1 MQEPILHL
9 LRTCRFLDNTLSAWV
24 EFAFYCMNK
33 SSATF
38 ARITSLDALRGLAAL
53 VVVFNHLQHSF
64 LPHLFSGSE
73 KNITG
78 TWSMVPVSF
87 LLNGG
92 AAVALFFV
100 LSGFVLTQRF
110 FESGKILDIPDS
122 ILKRWPRLAGPVVIV
137 SLISGAVMG
146 FGLYRSYQLSVVNG
160 SWWLARAFHWAPRGT
175 GDVLNA
181 LKQGVWGTFFSGVCD
196 YNGAFWTMH
205 YELLGSIAVYA
216 LALVVIIAS
225 RKLDW
230 RIILIGLITLWI
242 REAIRFPFL
251 GSFVLGAVLA
261 LIYTNARGLVWR
273 NRISL
278 FLGAILCVVI
288 GGFTIPEND
297 LPQKFYAFLGADSV
311 EGRLC
316 VVYFLYSLIAL
327 FFLSAALWAPGI
339 RDFLSRPL
347 LRKLGHLS
355 FPIYLIHTPIMCS
368 IGAWLYLAFYLH
380 GIPLAVISA
389 SVVSLMLTILLAIPL
404 AAFDDRW
411 LVIVRRITPVKTIW
425 RAWKKRPPAPK
436 VCQRHTKS
444 KDGKQPPL
452 PLI

>member
-1 MQEPILHL
+1 MSKP
-9 LRTCRFLDNTLSAWV
+9 
-24 EFAFYCMNK
+24 
-33 SSATF
+33 SSFTT
-38 ARITSLDALRGLAAL
+38 RITSLDALRGLAAL

-64 LPHLFSGSE
+64 LPHFFNGHG
-73 KNITG
+73 KIMTG
-78 TWSMVPVSF
+78 TWQMVPISF

-92 AAVALFFV
+92 AAVALFFI

-137 SLISGAVMG
+137 SLLSGGLMG
-146 FGLYRSYQLSVVNG
+146 FGLYRSFELSAVNG
-160 SWWLARAFHWAPRGT
+160 SWWLSRSFNWTPRGM
-175 GDVLNA
+175 GDVWIA
-181 LKQGVWGTFFSGVCD
+181 LKQGVWGTFFTGTCD

-216 LALVVIIAS
+216 LALVVMIAS

-230 RIILIGLITLWI
+230 RIILVGLIALWI

-261 LIYTNARGLVWR
+261 LIYTNTRGLVWR
-273 NRISL
+273 NRTSL
-278 FLGAILCVVI
+278 FLGAVFSVVI

-297 LPQKFYAFLGADSV
+297 LPQKFYVFLGADSV
-311 EGRLC
+311 DGRLGI
-316 VVYFLYSLIAL
+316 VYFLYSLIAL

-368 IGAWLYLAFYLH
+368 IGAWLYLALYRH
-380 GIPLAVISA
+380 GIFWAVITA
-389 SVVSLMLTILLAIPL
+389 CVVSLILTLLLAIPL

-411 LVIVRRITPVKTIW
+411 LLVVRRITPFKAIW
-425 RAWKKRPPAPK
+425 MIWNRPSSQLPAPSS
-436 VCQRHTKS
+436 Q
-444 KDGKQPPL
+444 L
-452 PLI
+452 PAPSSQLRIF

>member
-1 MQEPILHL
+1 MNQPPI
-9 LRTCRFLDNTLSAWV
+9 
-24 EFAFYCMNK
+24 
-33 SSATF
+33 TF
-38 ARITSLDALRGLAAL
+38 PRITSLDALRGIAAL

-64 LPHLFSGSE
+64 LPHLFNGDG
-73 KNITG
+73 KIMTG
-78 TWSMVPVSF
+78 TWSMVPISF

-110 FESGKILDIPDS
+110 FESGKVLDIPDS
-122 ILKRWPRLAGPVVIV
+122 IIKRWPRLAGPVVIV
-137 SLISGAVMG
+137 SLISGSLMG
-146 FGLYRSYQLSVVNG
+146 FGLYRSFQLSSVNG
-160 SWWLARAFHWAPRGT
+160 AWWLTRGLNWTPRGV
-175 GDVLNA
+175 GDVFNA
-181 LKQGVWGTFFSGVCD
+181 LKQGVWGTFFTGACD

-216 LALVVIIAS
+216 LAFVVIIAS
-225 RKLDW
+225 KKLDW
-230 RIILIGLITLWI
+230 RIILIGLIALWI

-273 NRISL
+273 DRSSL
-278 FLGAILCVVI
+278 FLGAILCVMI

-297 LPQKFYAFLGADSV
+297 LPQKFYAFLGSDSV
-311 EGRLC
+311 DGRLR
-316 VVYFLYSLIAL
+316 VVYFFYSLIAL

-339 RDFLSRPL
+339 RDLLSRPL

-368 IGAWLYLAFYLH
+368 IGAWLYLALYRH
-380 GIPLAVISA
+380 GIPLAIISA
-389 SVVSLMLTILLAIPL
+389 CVVSLILTIILAIPL

-411 LVIVRRITPVKTIW
+411 LLIVRRITPFKTIW
-425 RAWKKRPPAPK
+425 RILSGKKAY
-436 VCQRHTKS
+436 CS
-444 KDGKQPPL
+444 E
-452 PLI
+452 